1 MNIIASGAHT
11 LWIIE
16 RIRVWPVPPE
26 TLGMTAV
33 IRKPTGG
40 TTSQS
45 ARKVFSYTGTR
56 TLTASRFSLGL
67 MADSHGR

>member
-45 ARKVFSYTGTR
+45 ARKVFS
-56 TLTASRFSLGL
+56 
-67 MADSHGR
+67 